1 MVTTSR
7 RAEAPPAVAPATRR
21 RRRYMALGN
30 LMLIG
35 GLYLL
40 AYVGGVYAQAEY
52 LRLAARGD
60 SDIAA
65 PRVVIG
71 EAPAR
76 PGPSLDVGTGSAA
89 PAALPSFSA
98 PVLSS
103 GQIAS
108 PLPEPSSVT
117 HTSTV
122 ERVIIPSIAVD
133 SKVIEVGWE
142 IVEQDG
148 QQVAVWQVAEY
159 AVGQHRGSANPGEG
173 GNVVLAGH
181 VGGYGKVFRD
191 LFYVRPGD
199 PVIIY
204 SDGRQ
209 YLYTVKER
217 LLVQEEGVPPEQRA
231 ENARLIG
238 PTDSEVVTLVTCW
251 PLTGPDKFSQ
261 RVIVR
266 AVPFTV
272 APEPARDIASQTVR

>member
-76 PGPSLDVGTGSAA
+76 PAPPMEAGAGSAA
-89 PAALPSFSA
+89 PVALPSFSA

-108 PLPEPSSVT
+108 PLPEPSSIT